1 MRYKYMGLRTVSS
14 KSSKGPPIAFF
25 VYPLSLRVSRN
36 LEKFDRKM
44 GKEELGLWTWNRGN
58 QE

>member
-1 MRYKYMGLRTVSS
+1 MGLRTVSS